1 MRISQCTLCDGP
13 PVFMGDTINTL
24 ELLPPMHRQKGRI
37 VNVEIPYATKVLTQ
51 ELSAITN
58 ITLRFITSGDTAM
71 LRPFEPPAEGTRIVK
86 ELKQLELPEIVVPEI
101 IEEEEKAPGMT
112 LEELAAY
119 GLEAAKLVQAA
130 KNAAAD
136 KQEVVDEEAMITEIP
151 MGAVVDEGGVPVDII
166 PSPGASQNRL
176 SAEDVK
182 RLKAVLAADGS
193 EEEAPVLRSAGLP
206 SVAPQELPGIGE
218 VAPAKV
224 IPPPMSGLP
233 PTIAVEQAK
242 APVFVVPTD
251 DAAMAEA
258 GLPPLGAP
266 QGSLR
271 PMTLRRSANNMA
283 FSTSSSAAAPAPSAT
298 GPITVNK
305 LGSD

>member
-1 MRISQCTLCDGP
+1 
-13 PVFMGDTINTL
+13 
-24 ELLPPMHRQKGRI
+24 MHRQKGRI

-58 ITLRFITSGDTAM
+58 ITLRFITSGDTAI
-71 LRPFEPPAEGTRIVK
+71 LRPFEPPKEGTRIDK
-86 ELKQLELPEIVVPEI
+86 ELIERVIPEMLVNEI

-119 GLEAAKLVQAA
+119 GLEAAKVKQAII
-130 KNAAAD
+130 NAAAD
-136 KQEVVDEEAMITEIP
+136 KQEVIDEEAMIAELP
-151 MGAVVDEGGVPVDII
+151 VNDETLSEAT
-166 PSPGASQNRL
+166 PSPGSNTL
-176 SAEDVK
+176 SAQERA

-193 EEEAPVLRSAGLP
+193 EEESPVLRRSGLP
-206 SVAPQELPGIGE
+206 SMAPQELPGIGE

-224 IPPPMSGLP
+224 IAAPLAGLP
-233 PTIAVEQAK
+233 PTIAIEKPA

-251 DAAMAEA
+251 EASMAEA

-271 PMTLRRSANNMA
+271 PVLRRSANNMA
-283 FSTSSSAAAPAPSAT
+283 FSSAPAPAPSAS
-298 GPITVNK
+298 GPIMVTK
-305 LGSD
+305 LE